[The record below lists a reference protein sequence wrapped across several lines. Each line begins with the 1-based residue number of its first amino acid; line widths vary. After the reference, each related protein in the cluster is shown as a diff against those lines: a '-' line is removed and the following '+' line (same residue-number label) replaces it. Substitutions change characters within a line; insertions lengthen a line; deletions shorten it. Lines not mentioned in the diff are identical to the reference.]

1 MHLETPY
8 EKWLVASILPHEM
21 HISALRLSMHAF
33 QAAHLL
39 LQRKDYVKSEQ
50 FALHIEFEAPA
61 GHLLVG
67 SHAHDDMHACVAA
80 QASHFVFLLPAFNFL
95 LPLFLVIS
103 RNGRRS
109 HPAVPIHP

>member
-1 MHLETPY
+1 M
-8 EKWLVASILPHEM
+8 
-21 HISALRLSMHAF
+21 
-33 QAAHLL
+33 
-39 LQRKDYVKSEQ
+39 KSEQ

-95 LPLFLVIS
+95 LPLFLAMDADLI
-103 RNGRRS
+103 RRCQSILEVAKEGEGLVKSVHTACTSWNPEDSSTTS
-109 HPAVPIHP
+109 HCTRLWWA